1 MNPEA
6 FKAAL
11 AQQGI
16 DLTDLQMQQFE
27 TYYQLLVSWNEK
39 INLTAITDRDE
50 VYLKHFY
57 DSLTLAFA
65 LKTDFTG
72 KKLVDV
78 GSGAGFPSIPLKI
91 AFPQLEVSIVD
102 SLNKRIKFIDTVTEE
117 LGLAGVFAYHDRAE
131 DFGQNKAFRGQFDLA
146 TARAVARLS
155 VLSEYCLPLVK
166 KGGLFVAMKAAKA
179 DEEIAAAKKAIA
191 TLGGTFSQDLSLE
204 LPDQAGE
211 RHLLVIEKRKETPNK
226 YPRKAGLPNKKPI
239 Q

>member
-1 MNPEA
+1 MNPEE

-11 AQQGI
+11 AEQGI

-27 TYYQLLVSWNEK
+27 SYYQLLVSWNEK

-57 DSLTLAFA
+57 DSLTLAFS
-65 LKTDFTG
+65 LETDLTG

-91 AFPQLEVSIVD
+91 AFPQLQVSIVD
-102 SLNKRIKFIDTVTEE
+102 SLNKRIKFIETVTEE
-117 LGLAGVFAYHDRAE
+117 LGLAGVSAYHDRAE

-179 DEEIAAAKKAIA
+179 DKEIADAKKAIA
-191 TLGGTFSQDLSLE
+191 TLGGKFSQDLALE
-204 LPDQAGE
+204 LPGQAGE

>member
-11 AQQGI
+11 AQQGL

-65 LKTDFTG
+65 LKTDLTG

-191 TLGGTFSQDLSLE
+191 TLGGKFSQDLSLE

>member
-191 TLGGTFSQDLSLE
+191 TLGGKFSQDLSLE

>member
-1 MNPEA
+1 MNPEE

-11 AQQGI
+11 AQKGI

-27 TYYQLLVSWNEK
+27 DYYQLLVSWNEK

-191 TLGGTFSQDLSLE
+191 TLGGKFSQDLSLE